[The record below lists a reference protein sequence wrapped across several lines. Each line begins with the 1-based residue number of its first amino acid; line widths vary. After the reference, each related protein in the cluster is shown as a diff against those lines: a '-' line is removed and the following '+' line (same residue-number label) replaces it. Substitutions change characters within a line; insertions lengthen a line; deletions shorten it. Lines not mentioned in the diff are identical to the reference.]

1 LIDESGKQ
9 MGIIP
14 LGEALRVARS
24 RDLDLVEVA
33 PNASP
38 PVCRLLDYG
47 KYVYE
52 REKRE
57 RKARRSQRAM
67 EVKEIRLR
75 PKTDDRDVEIKTKR
89 IRQFIGDGFK
99 VKVRIRFRGREIS
112 YPEIGRGL
120 LERIAA
126 DLEDVAA
133 VEQTPR
139 MDGSSMLI
147 ILGPLSK

>member
-1 LIDESGKQ
+1 MIDESGKQ